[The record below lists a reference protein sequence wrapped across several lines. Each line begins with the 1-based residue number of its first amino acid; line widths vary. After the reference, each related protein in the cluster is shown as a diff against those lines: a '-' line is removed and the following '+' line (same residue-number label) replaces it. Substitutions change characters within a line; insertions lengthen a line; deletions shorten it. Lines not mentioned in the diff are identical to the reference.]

1 MRLQK
6 PKLEIRGEYC
16 RDIIKKPWIGVFWVN
31 CIPPQIHVWKF
42 WLQCDYL
49 WRQGDERSC
58 GVSSGMQY
66 SLWKHEDLRLG
77 SEPSWWLTQCWGRGA
92 GESAV
97 RQVEP
102 WSSLASQATPS
113 QKNPRLTA
121 LRNDI
126 WDWPLVS
133 AHICKHVHAVQTC
146 THMNRWGKRS
156 LKFKRIP
163 RVRLEPSS
171 YSGIP

>member
-16 RDIIKKPWIGVFWVN
+16 RDIIKKSWIGVLWVN

-58 GVSSGMQY
+58 GDSSGMKY
-66 SLWKHEDLRLG
+66 LLWKHEDLSLG
-77 SEPSWWLTQCWGRGA
+77 SEPTRWLTQCWGA

-113 QKNPRLTA
+113 QKKPKVNSTEEWHLRLTSNLCTHMQTCA
-121 LRNDI
+121 
-126 WDWPLVS
+126 
-133 AHICKHVHAVQTC
+133 CYYKHVHTW
-146 THMNRWGKRS
+146 TDGERGH
-156 LKFKRIP
+156 
-163 RVRLEPSS
+163 
-171 YSGIP
+171 